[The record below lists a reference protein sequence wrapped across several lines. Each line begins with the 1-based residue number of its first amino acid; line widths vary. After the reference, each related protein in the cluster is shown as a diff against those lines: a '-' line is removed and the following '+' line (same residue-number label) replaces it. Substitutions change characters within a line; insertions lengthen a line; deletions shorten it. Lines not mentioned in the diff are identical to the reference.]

1 VGREAPVFGRV
12 QEAKEYE
19 VLGNRLVCPI
29 CGHTQFRMRRTL
41 LNTRW
46 LTLFD
51 LDWANRRATNF
62 ICDRCGH
69 ILWFVPQ
76 R

>member
-1 VGREAPVFGRV
+1 MFGKRAV
-12 QEAKEYE
+12 EAKEYE
-19 VLGNRLVCPI
+19 VLGNRLTCPI
-29 CGHTQFRMRRTL
+29 CGHTRFVLRRSL
-41 LNTRW
+41 LNTRA
-46 LTLFD
+46 LTFLD

-62 ICDRCGH
+62 ICESCGH

>member
-1 VGREAPVFGRV
+1 MFGKRAD
-12 QEAKEYE
+12 EAKEYE
-19 VLGNRLVCPI
+19 VVGNRLTCPI
-29 CGHTQFRMRRTL
+29 CDHNRFTMRRSL
-41 LNTRW
+41 LNTRG
-46 LTLFD
+46 LTFLD

-62 ICDRCGH
+62 VCERCGH

>member
-1 VGREAPVFGRV
+1 MLGKRAG
-12 QEAKEYE
+12 EAKEFE
-19 VLGNRLVCPI
+19 VLGKQLTCPI
-29 CGHTQFRMRRTL
+29 CGNTRFTMRRSL
-41 LNTRW
+41 LNTRA
-46 LTLFD
+46 LTFLD

-62 ICDRCGH
+62 VCQSRGH